1 MKLTKTRENWA
12 KSRKEV
18 VFKGTTL
25 NHSVAL
31 EERYKREL
39 DRLVKAMCAYTKQE
53 LIKLFKKEF
62 AKEYFKEQ
70 NKMEKVVYAMD
81 DTISSQARI
90 LTNYLQNKFETLFNR
105 KSKSIAESMLNGALK
120 ASAFSLGA
128 SLKELS
134 GGISFKTSI
143 IPEGL
148 TEVIKASIEEN
159 VSLIRSIPTR
169 YFIDIQGS
177 VMRSITTGEGIKELL
192 PEIKKYEGVTLRRA
206 KTIAY
211 DQTRKAYNSIN
222 KQRML
227 DVGIKKFQWIHS
239 GGGQKPRASHLKMN
253 GKIFSFENL
262 DAEQQAMNVPDNDR
276 GLPGHPINCR
286 CSFKPIYEFMA

>member
-1 MKLTKTRENWA
+1 MKFSKTREKWA
-12 KSRKEV
+12 TARKDV

-39 DRLVKAMCAYTKQE
+39 DRLVKAMCIYTQKE
-53 LIKLFKKEF
+53 IVKLFKKQF
-62 AKEYFKEQ
+62 SKEYFKEQ
-70 NKMEKVVYAMD
+70 KKLEKVNTMD

-90 LTNYLQNKFETLFNR
+90 LVNYLQNKFETLFNR
-105 KSKSIAESMLNGALK
+105 KSKSLAESMINGAMK
-120 ASAFSLGA
+120 ASAFSLGV

-143 IPEGL
+143 VPESL

-169 YFIDIQGS
+169 YFTDISGS
-177 VMRSITTGEGIKELL
+177 VMRSITTGEGIKELV

-239 GGGQKPRASHLKMN
+239 GGGQKPRASHIKMN
-253 GKIFSFENL
+253 GKIFTFENL
-262 DAEQQAMNVPDNDR
+262 EAEQRAMNIPDNDR